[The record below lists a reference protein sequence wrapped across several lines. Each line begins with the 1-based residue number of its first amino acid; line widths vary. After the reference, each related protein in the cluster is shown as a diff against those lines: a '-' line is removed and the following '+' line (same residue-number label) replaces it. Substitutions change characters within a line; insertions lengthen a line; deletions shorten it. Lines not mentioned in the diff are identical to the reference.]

1 MTSKDLSIFNS
12 LRPFS
17 IGFDDMFDQFEN
29 MLGNGGLST
38 QSNYPPYNIRKTGKD
53 KYSIE
58 GFGLT
63 YIEAA
68 RFGIPSIAG
77 ILGGAPEAVIN
88 KSTGWCVDPNNN
100 ELLVNILEKT
110 LVDTKERRQ
119 LGKNALKRFE
129 AELHGEKA
137 LIKLINIINQ
147 SLSR

>member
-1 MTSKDLSIFNS
+1 MPTFQD
-12 LRPFS
+12 
-17 IGFDDMFDQFEN
+17 E
-29 MLGNGGLST
+29 
-38 QSNYPPYNIRKTGKD
+38 
-53 KYSIE
+53 YSIE

-88 KSTGWCVDPNNN
+88 KRTGWCVDPNNN

-137 LIKLINIINQ
+137 VKKLVNIINQ